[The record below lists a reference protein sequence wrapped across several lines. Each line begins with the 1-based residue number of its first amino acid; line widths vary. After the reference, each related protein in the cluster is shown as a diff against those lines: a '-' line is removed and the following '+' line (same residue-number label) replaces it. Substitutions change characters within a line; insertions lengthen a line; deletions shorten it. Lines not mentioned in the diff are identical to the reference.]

1 MIASLA
7 LTALTAAAPGLQQ
20 VTPLDDLSEVPEVL
34 IAIEATGI
42 RARSF
47 CAEPL
52 LLMLATPDRR
62 VTVLHCLAPGSST
75 EGSFP
80 RGALDDAWIEVF
92 LPSEA
97 GWISTGALCLGA
109 APRTGAW
116 LWVRPG
122 GRLAARAPGYGELD
136 LSGQTRGT
144 LLPLRIQPFVTRS
157 EGASES
163 QSHALPTH
171 VPIPDP
177 GGKPPSDTPP
187 EIEEEPLPPF

>member
-62 VTVLHCLAPGSST
+62 ATVLHCLAPGSSA

-92 LPSEA
+92 LPSQA

-122 GRLAARAPGYGELD
+122 GHLAARAAGYGELD
-136 LSGQTRGT
+136 LSGQARGT
-144 LLPLRIQPFVTRS
+144 RAGILRRGVGGGAGVQGGAHARS
-157 EGASES
+157 PSMGWGRA
-163 QSHALPTH
+163 
-171 VPIPDP
+171 
-177 GGKPPSDTPP
+177 PPSRARSR
-187 EIEEEPLPPF
+187 